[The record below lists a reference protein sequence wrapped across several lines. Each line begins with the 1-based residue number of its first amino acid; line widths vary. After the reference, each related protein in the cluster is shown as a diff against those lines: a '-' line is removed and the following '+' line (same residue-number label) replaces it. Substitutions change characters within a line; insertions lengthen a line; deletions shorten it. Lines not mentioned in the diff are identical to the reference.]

1 MARKYIEKNYERPFF
16 DKLLRNFLSITLPN
30 VRYFK
35 VASFFVK
42 IGKPFSFLFPKKIK
56 NMIGLMPTSF
66 PKKLLKNQE
75 IYRAKGKKIA
85 RVALLTGC
93 VQKEISP
100 QINESTIR
108 LLNRHGVE
116 VVVMKKILVT
126 RKLLKDCE
134 DKAIKTF
141 EAKLNTNDELYSQ
154 SKLIEL
160 SQGCDAVLTSLTD
173 KMDEET
179 INKLPETVKV
189 ISNFAVGFGNI
200 DLEAAKKR
208 GIAVTNTPEVL
219 SDATAEIGILLI
231 LGACRRAAEG
241 IEAAKESNWK
251 WSADYLIGKQ
261 LTGSRLGI
269 LGMGRIGQKI
279 AKIAKSLGM
288 IIHYH
293 NRSKLSD
300 DKEQGAIYHDSLKS
314 LFSVSDVLSICCPA
328 TKETVNLIN
337 KETVEYFPK
346 GAVITNVAR
355 GDIVDDDAL
364 IDALNRRKIYA
375 AGLDVYKGEPNLNPG
390 YLKIK
395 TAFILPH
402 LGSATKDT
410 RTAMANLAIDNIDE
424 FFNTG
429 NCKNKVN

>member
-1 MARKYIEKNYERPFF
+1 
-16 DKLLRNFLSITLPN
+16 
-30 VRYFK
+30 
-35 VASFFVK
+35 
-42 IGKPFSFLFPKKIK
+42 
-56 NMIGLMPTSF
+56 
-66 PKKLLKNQE
+66 
-75 IYRAKGKKIA
+75 
-85 RVALLTGC
+85 
-93 VQKEISP
+93 
-100 QINESTIR
+100 
-108 LLNRHGVE
+108 
-116 VVVMKKILVT
+116 MKKILIT
-126 RKLLKDCE
+126 RKLIKDSE
-134 DKAIKTF
+134 DKASKTF
-141 EAKLNTNDELYSQ
+141 NSIFNSNDELYSQ
-154 SKLIEL
+154 SKVIEM
-160 SQGCDAVLTSLTD
+160 SKDCDGILTSLTD
-173 KMDEET
+173 KMDKET
-179 INKLPETVKV
+179 IDKLPDTIKI

-241 IEAAKESNWK
+241 IEAAREGGWK

-261 LTGSRLGI
+261 LTGTRLGI

-288 IIHYH
+288 VIHYH
-293 NRSKLSD
+293 NRSKLKD
-300 DKEQGAIYHDSLKS
+300 EKEDGAIYHDSIKS

-328 TKETVNLIN
+328 TKETENMIN

-346 GAVITNVAR
+346 GAIITNVAR
-355 GDIVDDDAL
+355 GDIIEDEAL

-375 AGLDVYKGEPNLNPG
+375 VGLDVYKNEPNLNPG

-410 RTAMANLAIDNIDE
+410 RIAMANLAVDNIDE
-424 FFNTG
+424 FFKTG
-429 NCKNKVN
+429 NCINKVN